1 VNAFGIG
8 GIDIVSHLVTANA
21 KLLGIRYIH
30 RPVESAHKRDTRY
43 KKESGD
49 DTGGHRAR
57 IPHRTPVLSKEGLDV
72 MHRLYLLFL

>member
-30 RPVESAHKRDTRY
+30 RPVESTHKRDTRY

-49 DTGGHRAR
+49 DTYGHRAR
-57 IPHRTPVLSKEGLDV
+57 VSDCPPVLSKEGLDV
-72 MHRLYLLFL
+72 TH